1 MSNLPHVQD
10 GLAVSATGTVRL
22 SAYLEGRIAH
32 HHHMIDVYMSK
43 YASLPKAALRSDHL
57 PQTFHCAANRP
68 QAKP

>member
-43 YASLPKAALRSDHL
+43 YGKLSEGGN
-57 PQTFHCAANRP
+57 QV
-68 QAKP
+68 